1 MNLDTLLVY
10 LARGALTASETII
23 AELHSDDVKS
33 LRHISREVSDIL
45 VPYLFDLSEEIYVSA
60 YEPDLDVTQAVLDNP
75 LLRYRVRK
83 LVWDYSVIDHEL
95 LRYV

>member
-10 LARGALTASETII
+10 LARGALTASETTI

-45 VPYLFDLSEEIYVSA
+45 VPYLFDLPEEIYVSA

-83 LVWDYSVIDHEL
+83 SVWDYSVIDHEL